1 MIRYNTITK
10 TKEVCRMGTNK
21 VNKEPMKSTHT
32 ESLGG
37 SLLKMAAIGLAG
49 GIALI
54 SLADKVGKTLLH
66 EKDRE
71 LDESE
76 EKRDCEL
83 FSVNC
88 LLW

>member
-1 MIRYNTITK
+1 
-10 TKEVCRMGTNK
+10 MGTGK

-54 SLADKVGKTLLH
+54 SLADKAGKAFLH
-66 EKDRE
+66 ESDLDTSEKEFLEGSEASEDSDE
-71 LDESE
+71 LDDEI
-76 EKRDCEL
+76 
-83 FSVNC
+83 
-88 LLW
+88 

>member
-1 MIRYNTITK
+1 
-10 TKEVCRMGTNK
+10 MGTNK

-76 EKRDCEL
+76 EKQLNETESLENTDE
-83 FSVNC
+83 VDNEQ
-88 LLW
+88 